1 MIDTDLTSKL
11 SGRPAISMA
20 GLLGAVWGISGA
32 SFLLGSCI
40 YRLTPVVR
48 ATFSQPLHWY
58 HWLALLITIILM
70 AYYEGYRG
78 FQKGFSPRVAARARH
93 LAQHP
98 HPLHLLLGPLFCIG
112 YFHTTRRR
120 QTAVIGITTGIILLV
135 LLVRLIDQ
143 PWRGIID
150 AGVIVGMLWGLAS
163 LLAFSYLAFTQ
174 ADFDHSPELPD

>member
-11 SGRPAISMA
+11 SGRPAITTV
-20 GLLGAVWGISGA
+20 GLLGALWGIAGA
-32 SFLLGSCI
+32 AFLLASCI
-40 YRLTPVVR
+40 YRLAPVIR
-48 ATFSQPLHWY
+48 TAFAQPLHWY
-58 HWLALLITIILM
+58 HWLALLLTIILM

-93 LAQHP
+93 LARHP

-120 QTAVIGITTGIILLV
+120 QAAVIAITTGIIVLV

-150 AGVIVGMLWGLAS
+150 TGVVVGMLWGLAS
-163 LLAFSYLAFTQ
+163 LLTFSYLAFTQ
-174 ADFDHSPELPD
+174 PSFDHSPELPD